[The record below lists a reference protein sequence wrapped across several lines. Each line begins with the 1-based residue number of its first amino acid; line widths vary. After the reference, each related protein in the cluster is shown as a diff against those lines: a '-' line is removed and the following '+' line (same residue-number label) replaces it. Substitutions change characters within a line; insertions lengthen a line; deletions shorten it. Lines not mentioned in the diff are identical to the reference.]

1 MRKQFTQSFQ
11 NFGAITLIAL
21 LSIATSSVLGQSKQ
35 VLGSFSTMDGG
46 FEGQAASGT
55 GLSGTTIGTG
65 VQRTDWTCGTAS
77 YGTVKTASPRTGA
90 KYINVNLTGGTK
102 RIQSPTAA
110 ANALAAYTLVTTGTT
125 TSGSSDITAVASTT
139 GAQVGMGISGT
150 GIPAG
155 STITAIGTGTFTI
168 SAAATASGT
177 ITLSVDQINY
187 TVQYY
192 YRTTG
197 TTNVGGAIQ
206 YMGASADGTNPTS
219 AISYTVLGNMGKG
232 TTTSGSNVV
241 TVYAPS
247 TPNAIVV
254 GGTIGGIGIP
264 DGTTVVSYDLT
275 AATVTLSANA
285 TITGTNVILSTLP
298 IVGTNNLWS
307 KLSTSVTVAS
317 STTAA
322 PQYGYVC
329 ILRTNVAMATAMD
342 IDDVVMYAGALD
354 VTAPD
359 VVTTPTAPTT
369 SPSQMVVSWTAPATG
384 VDGGGYMVVRSTV
397 ADPTAIPNVNGI
409 YAVGNTVSDGIGNA
423 GTVVYLGTNPTFTDI
438 SLGASTKYYY
448 RIYTVDKAFNYS
460 SAVAVNGTTDVG
472 TSLALIKNS
481 DISFDG
487 KTIKNPNHQTL
498 KLYDALGRLVETSNG
513 NINMSSAS
521 KGVYVIKTQ
530 LSTLK
535 IAL

>member
-1 MRKQFTQSFQ
+1 MKQQFTKSLQSFSV
-11 NFGAITLIAL
+11 IIMIAVL
-21 LSIATSSVLGQSKQ
+21 GFTTSNVFGQSKQ
-35 VLGSFSTMDGG
+35 VIGSFSTMDGG
-46 FEGQAASGT
+46 FEGQAASGVA
-55 GLSGTTIGTG
+55 LVGTTIATG
-65 VQRTDWTCGTAS
+65 VQRTDWTCGTSS

-110 ANALAAYTLVTTGTT
+110 ANALLAYTLVTIGTT
-125 TSGSSDITAVASTT
+125 TTGSSDITSVASTT
-139 GAQVGMGISGT
+139 GAQVGMSISGT

-155 STITAIGTGTFTI
+155 STITAIGAGTLTI
-168 SAAATASGT
+168 SAVATASG
-177 ITLSVDQINY
+177 IVAISIDQISY

-197 TTNVGGAIQ
+197 TANVGGAIQ

-232 TTTSGSNVV
+232 TTTSGNN
-241 TVYAPS
+241 TITAYAPS
-247 TPNAIVV
+247 SPNAIVV
-254 GGTIGGIGIP
+254 GGTIGGVGIP

-275 AATVTLSANA
+275 AATITMSANA
-285 TITGTNVILSTLP
+285 TVTGTNVILSTLP
-298 IVGTNNLWS
+298 IVGTNNAWA

-317 STTAA
+317 SSTAV

-329 ILRTNVAMATAMD
+329 ILRTNVLMANAMD

-359 VVTTPTAPTT
+359 VVITPTAPTS
-369 SPSQMVVSWTAPATG
+369 SPTQMVVSWTAPSSG
-384 VDGGGYMVVRSTV
+384 VDGGGYMVVRNAT
-397 ADPTAIPNVNGI
+397 ADPTAAPNVNGI
-409 YAVGNTVSDGIGNA
+409 YAVGNTVSDGV
-423 GTVVYLGTNPTFTDI
+423 GTSGIVVYLGTNPTFTDI
-438 SLGASTKYYY
+438 SLSASTKYYY

-460 SAVAVNGTTDVG
+460 AAVAVNGTTDVG

-481 DISFDG
+481 YVSFDG
-487 KTIKNPNHQTL
+487 KTIQNPNHQSL
-498 KLYDALGRLVETSNG
+498 RLFDAVGRLVETSNG
-513 NINMSSAS
+513 NIDMSSAS

-530 LSTLK
+530 SSTLK